1 MTTSSTLNVTVPRGS
16 QLSVFAVGGG
26 GAAGSATAGSSGF
39 FKHETLNVDQTQA
52 FVLDVTIGDG
62 GRLSGASGGSTTVRG
77 LPSLVSAQG
86 GGGSGGPGW
95 SGISGDIGG
104 YNGEYGSNEPL
115 PQLCSALHRLGTS
128 VNLAPGTAGYN
139 SGDGA
144 GAGGV
149 VVEGRKPTRT
159 SSKDGEGFGAGG
171 GEDNRHGYPGVVVL
185 TLCEN

>member
-1 MTTSSTLNVTVPRGS
+1 MTTSSTLNETVLRGS

-62 GRLSGASGGSTTVRG
+62 GRSSGASGGSTTVRG

-95 SGISGDIGG
+95 SGVSGDIGG

-115 PQLCSALHRLGTS
+115 PALCDALSETLT
-128 VNLAPGTAGYN
+128 PGKAGIN

-159 SSKDGEGFGAGG
+159 STKDGEGFGAGG